1 MAAVLISAFP
11 SPGSLSVLFNSVKR
25 TESYL
30 FFKLLAYV
38 TKECAELKFTHITS
52 FKKCEDLLCS
62 SSYSLFF
69 LETEQFL
76 FLAFSINTEY

>member
-1 MAAVLISAFP
+1 MAAVLVSALP
-11 SPGSLSVLFNSVKR
+11 SPGSLSFIFNSVKR

-38 TKECAELKFTHITS
+38 TKECTELKLTYIMS

-62 SSYSLFF
+62 FFIVIVFFSLKQNSSYF
-69 LETEQFL
+69 LC
-76 FLAFSINTEY
+76 SV